1 MELRRQSVRSQIEVN
16 NLSDERKLKD
26 SLYQELARI
35 GKSLSSPKRLEILDL
50 LAQGPKSVEE
60 LSKATTMS
68 VANVSQHLQ
77 TLHHSKMVTSHKEG
91 NFVIYELIDE
101 GVADFLE
108 TLHTLSEKQYMEIQQ
123 IKKEF
128 LNADHDIDRISLEEL
143 NERMEKGE
151 ILLLDVRPQS
161 EFENSHIPG
170 AVSMPVEELEEKLR
184 TLPTNQEIV
193 AYCRGTYCL
202 MATKAVELL
211 KEQGL
216 KAYRLQE
223 GIQDWQEFQESSQKT
238 K

>member
-1 MELRRQSVRSQIEVN
+1 MN

-60 LSKATTMS
+60 LSEATTVS

-77 TLHHSKMVTSHKEG
+77 ILHHSKMVTSHKEG

-101 GVADFLE
+101 GVAEFLE

-128 LNADHDIDRISLEEL
+128 LNTDHDIDRISLEEL

-161 EFENSHIPG
+161 EFENNHIPG
-170 AVSMPVEELEEKLR
+170 AISMPVEELEEKLR
-184 TLPTNQEIV
+184 TLPTNHEIV

-211 KEQGL
+211 KKQGL
-216 KAYRLQE
+216 KAYRLHE
-223 GIQDWQEFQESSQKT
+223 GVQDWQEFQESSQKT
-238 K
+238 